1 MQFNK
6 LKTIAAAALSV
17 AMLFSAAACGTSDKA
32 GDSGSDKGGSSK
44 SVTITS
50 YDVSSVKKDDAIA
63 ALLPESVTKDGKLTI
78 GTNPSYAPAEFL
90 DADGKTQIGYDMDL
104 ARAMGNIFGL
114 DTEIVSSNFDTI
126 IPAIGSKYDLGIAA
140 FTITKERMESVDF
153 VSYFTAGMGYAVA
166 AGNPKNVD
174 ENDLCGLNVAVETG
188 TVEEEAI
195 NKTAKQCKADGK
207 KDITIQSSKQ
217 QTDAT
222 TAVVTGKADVF
233 FADSPVVG
241 YAIAQTDGQLEQLGK
256 DFDEVP
262 NAIAIKKGR
271 FPDHRSRAEGH
282 AKAYGRRHLHQ
293 DPPAL
298 GRRIRRTGQGRN
310 QPGRRIA
317 DKLSRKFEWGALFVT
332 QSPHS
337 YTKVQR

>member
-1 MQFNK
+1 MQSTK
-6 LKTIAAAALSV
+6 LKSIMAIALSS
-17 AMLFSAAACGTSDKA
+17 AMLFATAACGTSDKA
-32 GDSGSDKGGSSK
+32 DAGTDSAKGSDAA
-44 SVTITS
+44 TITS
-50 YDVSSVKKDDAIA
+50 YDVSSVEKDDTIA

-166 AGNPKNVD
+166 AGNPK
-174 ENDLCGLNVAVETG
+174 
-188 TVEEEAI
+188 
-195 NKTAKQCKADGK
+195 QCKADGK

-262 NAIAIKKGR
+262 NAIAIKKG
-271 FPDHRSRAEGH
+271 DSQTTEAVQ
-282 AKAYGRRHLHQ
+282 KAMQ
-293 DPPAL
+293 
-298 GRRIRRTGQGRN
+298 
-310 QPGRRIA
+310 
-317 DKLSRKFEWGALFVT
+317 KLMDDGTYTKILQHWGVESGALDKAEINPAVE
-332 QSPHS
+332 
-337 YTKVQR
+337 

>member
-1 MQFNK
+1 MQAGK
-6 LKTIAAAALSV
+6 ALKTAAAFMLSV
-17 AMLFSAAACGTSDKA
+17 AMLATGAACGTSD
-32 GDSGSDKGGSSK
+32 DSDASASKSSSK
-44 SVTITS
+44 SSELTG
-50 YDVSSVKKDDAIA
+50 YDVSGVKKDDAIA
-63 ALLPESVTKDGKLTI
+63 KMLPDYVTKDGKLTI

-262 NAIAIKKGR
+262 NAIAIKKG
-271 FPDHRSRAEGH
+271 DSQTTEAVQKAIQKLMDDGTYKKILDTWGVSSGAVDKAEINPT
-282 AKAYGRRHLHQ
+282 
-293 DPPAL
+293 DL
-298 GRRIRRTGQGRN
+298 G
-310 QPGRRIA
+310 
-317 DKLSRKFEWGALFVT
+317 
-332 QSPHS
+332 
-337 YTKVQR
+337 